1 MIGLETAGWAF
12 ADAEDFGV
20 YRMRQPGHF
29 LFHTPLETGLADGDT
44 FGHGP
49 GGSLPRAI
57 GHEWDLTIA
66 TLRRVTHDVPVDAEL
81 PVPQPG
87 IVVLAEGI
95 RPSPG
100 RLDAYMDF
108 FERPVESLGG
118 LSAEMIYWE
127 RPAGG
132 RVFNAGAVAAAWVL
146 HVDPAFASLLANV
159 LAHFGIPLPRNASS
173 STDETYI
180 QLTNHTEEFP

>member
-1 MIGLETAGWAF
+1 
-12 ADAEDFGV
+12 V
-20 YRMRQPGHF
+20 RQPGHF
-29 LFHTPLETGLADGDT
+29 LFHTPLETGLGEGDT

-49 GGSLPRAI
+49 GGSLPRAV

-66 TLRRVTHDVPVDAEL
+66 TLRRVTTDVPADAVL
-81 PVPQPG
+81 PDPQAE
-87 IVVLAEGI
+87 IVVLADGI

-108 FERPVESLGG
+108 FERPVESLEG

-127 RPAGG
+127 RPNGG
-132 RVFNAGAVAAAWVL
+132 RVFNAGAVGAAWVL

-159 LAHFGIPLPRNASS
+159 LAHFGISLPRAAS
-173 STDETYI
+173 
-180 QLTNHTEEFP
+180 